1 MSLALTERQA
11 REIEVFCQ
19 IARENGAA
27 ISLRELIGLAGLETS
42 EPELA
47 EAILADSSL
56 GSRLL
61 LESGYVFERQGGAGS
76 APPSPSPPATTTTA
90 TTARSVLADQQRYE
104 DRKRRRARAEAN
116 LKRASAFGRFLV
128 PGSVVVSVSGANSY
142 LSAREDE
149 DIDFFCVTKTDGL
162 WAFMLKALIL
172 ARVNRLMNRDEP
184 PFCLSCIMDEDWAAK
199 AFTTRQPL
207 IFARDALTV
216 KLIGGID
223 AYHKLIDSAS
233 WMEGYFPVLYRTRLR
248 ETDPGARSG
257 PPPSSEGRPRP
268 GSAAATVANAFL
280 CCVLGSFLRM
290 KSWALNRK
298 LTRAAWFSAIFDMK
312 FGRGHY
318 IFESKR
324 YERLRAMYGEL
335 EEGQ

>member
-1 MSLALTERQA
+1 LRRPPA
-11 REIEVFCQ
+11 R
-19 IARENGAA
+19 APSRAA
-27 ISLRELIGLAGLETS
+27 A
-42 EPELA
+42 A
-47 EAILADSSL
+47 A
-56 GSRLL
+56 
-61 LESGYVFERQGGAGS
+61 
-76 APPSPSPPATTTTA
+76 ATTTT
-90 TTARSVLADQQRYE
+90 TTTTTTGAVLAADRA
-104 DRKRRRARAEAN
+104 DRRKRRRARAEAN

-128 PGSVVVSVSGANSY
+128 PGSIVVSVSGANSY

-149 DIDFFCVTKTDGL
+149 DIDFFCVTKTDAL
-162 WAFMLKALIL
+162 WVFMLKALIL
-172 ARVNRLMNRDEP
+172 ARVNRLMDSDEP

-199 AFTTRQPL
+199 AFATRQPL
-207 IFARDALTV
+207 IFARDALTA

-248 ETDPGARSG
+248 ETDPGARPAPS
-257 PPPSSEGRPRP
+257 PPSSEDRPRP
-268 GSAAATVANAFL
+268 GSAAVVVNAFL

-298 LTRAAWFSAIFDMK
+298 LTRAAWFPAIFDTK

-324 YERLRAMYGEL
+324 YERLRAIYAEL

>member
-1 MSLALTERQA
+1 MSLALTEKQA

-19 IARENGAA
+19 IAGENGAA
-27 ISLRELIGLAGLETS
+27 ISLRELIGLAGLEAS

-47 EAILADSSL
+47 RAILTDSSL
-56 GSRLL
+56 GSKLL
-61 LESGYVFERQGGAGS
+61 LESGYVFERQVIGAD
-76 APPSPSPPATTTTA
+76 PATA
-90 TTARSVLADQQRYE
+90 GSVLADEAE
-104 DRKRRRARAEAN
+104 DRKRKRARAEAN
-116 LKRASAFGRFLV
+116 LKRASAFGRLLV
-128 PGSVVVSVSGANSY
+128 PGSVVVSVSGGNSY

-162 WAFMLKALIL
+162 WLFMLKALIL

-184 PFCLSCIMDEDWAAK
+184 PLCLSCVMDEAWAAK

-223 AYHKLIDSAS
+223 AYHRLIDSAS
-233 WMEGYFPVLYRTRLR
+233 WMEGYFPVIYRTRLR
-248 ETDPGARSG
+248 ETDPVTRPAA
-257 PPPSSEGRPRP
+257 PPSSGEGGPRP
-268 GSAAATVANAFL
+268 GGAAVVVNAFL

-290 KSWALNRK
+290 KSWALNRR
-298 LTRAAWFSAIFDMK
+298 LTRAAWFPAIFDTK

-324 YERLRAMYGEL
+324 YERLRAIYGEL
-335 EEGQ
+335 EEDQ

>member
-27 ISLRELIGLAGLETS
+27 ISLRELIGLAGLEAS

-76 APPSPSPPATTTTA
+76 APPPATTTGG
-90 TTARSVLADQQRYE
+90 SVLANQQRQD

-172 ARVNRLMNRDEP
+172 ARVNRLMNRGEP

-223 AYHKLIDSAS
+223 AYQKLIDSAS

-248 ETDPGARSG
+248 ETDPGAR
-257 PPPSSEGRPRP
+257 PEPAPSSEGRPRQ
-268 GSAAATVANAFL
+268 GSAAAVVANAFL